1 MLPPDVINIAQYV
14 APPTVGAF
22 IGYLTNKIAIKML
35 FRPLKPW
42 YVLGMRVPM
51 TPGVI
56 PAKRHEL
63 ADNMGKMVADH
74 LLTSA
79 EIEKALSQTQV
90 RETLH
95 QKICEKGEILA
106 DKEFGTLESLLPKEF
121 SIYYGIGMFQ
131 LSSKITS
138 SFGDYLASDT
148 FDAVFDHAF
157 DDFVD
162 GVLGGKLL
170 DYMSEQTREDVFDKT
185 RQLLQEKFAT
195 FAASDV
201 SKEWVQERV
210 AAKIGMTLSQQKTLN
225 DVLPGSAVEA
235 MKGLVNAQIP
245 TFLQGLGSI
254 VQQDDIREKIIS
266 GACGGVESFIAS
278 MGPMAAMVQGFVK
291 METVREKL
299 EEYLVEKDEVIQN
312 WVQGEEMHSKI
323 ADILD
328 KNITQLLATPIIEFI
343 DDVQDVD
350 AFAGE
355 IADGIHG
362 ALQDQDLQQSLA
374 TIVVGELAGFCDG
387 EKKVQDLI
395 SGVAGEE
402 ALSNLRISVRTSAKK
417 VIRSSQVKELYSSAI
432 ENLIGRLKIMK
443 IGKLGRFI
451 NPNMRE
457 DIYSRLQNYIS
468 SALIREVPSMV
479 KAFSLKEIISEKI
492 NSLDLLKLEGLL
504 LSIMEEQFKYI
515 NLFGA
520 LLGFILGCVNLIF
533 LTMA

>member
-1 MLPPDVINIAQYV
+1 MLPPDVINIAQYI

-56 PAKRHEL
+56 PSKRHEL

-95 QKICEKGEILA
+95 QKISEKGEVLA
-106 DKEFGTLESLLPKEF
+106 AKELGTLESLLPQEF

-138 SFGDYLASDT
+138 SFGKYLASESFDT
-148 FDAVFDHAF
+148 VFDHAF
-157 DDFVD
+157 DNFID
-162 GVLGGKLL
+162 GVLAGKISDYISDETRGDVLGKARELL
-170 DYMSEQTREDVFDKT
+170 E
-185 RQLLQEKFAT
+185 EKFGS
-195 FAASDV
+195 FAESDA
-201 SKEWVQERV
+201 SKEWIRQRV
-210 AAKIGMTLSQQKTLN
+210 SAKIGHTLSQQKTLE
-225 DVLPGSAVEA
+225 DILPPSAVDG
-235 MKGLVNAQIP
+235 MKGLLNAQIP
-245 TFLQGLGSI
+245 TFLEGLGSI
-254 VQQDDIREKIIS
+254 VQQEDVREKIII
-266 GACGGVESFIAS
+266 GACGGIENFIAS

-299 EEYLVEKDEVIQN
+299 EEYLVEKDDVIQG
-312 WVQGEEMHSKI
+312 WLQGEEMHAKV

-328 KNITQLLATPIIEFI
+328 KNISQLLTTPLVEFI
-343 DDVQDVD
+343 DDVQNVDV
-350 AFAGE
+350 FTTE
-355 IADGIHG
+355 ITCAIHS
-362 ALQDQDLQQSLA
+362 ALQDQALQQSLA
-374 TIVVGELAGFCDG
+374 GIVVGELSVFCDG
-387 EKKVQDLI
+387 DKKIQDLI
-395 SGVAGEE
+395 SGVAGED
-402 ALSNLRISVRTSAKK
+402 ALENLRTRLKTLTKK
-417 VIRSSQVKELYSSAI
+417 VIRSSQVRELYSAAI
-432 ENLIGRLKIMK
+432 ENLIGQLKTMK
-443 IGKLGRFI
+443 IGKLNRFI

-457 DIYSRLQNYIS
+457 DIYLRLQNSIG
-468 SALIREVPSMV
+468 SALIKEVPSMV

-533 LTMA
+533 LAMA